1 MPSRTITQIKLQSDD
16 GQVFQVSP
24 QLYKCFDT
32 TNSMVEGPFRTT
44 KIEVVMPVPNV
55 NAISLAKVLDWA
67 EYHMDDEPL
76 QDNDSYIPEISEW
89 DRQFLQV
96 GKDVLMEIVPA
107 CDFLGNQR
115 LLDITSR
122 AVIDCIK
129 NEPPRNVEDSSK
141 LDNDFVA
148 EHQQR
153 EYCRKLYESDSDSE
167 SDNEDF
173 LSSSLSL
180 INIC

>member
-1 MPSRTITQIKLQSDD
+1 MPSRTIAQIKLQSDD
-16 GQVFQVSP
+16 GQVFEVSP
-24 QLYKCFDT
+24 QLHKCFDT
-32 TNSMVEGPFRTT
+32 INSMVEGPFRAT

-55 NAISLAKVLDWA
+55 NASSLAKVLDWA

-96 GKDVLMEIVPA
+96 EKNVLMEIVLA

-122 AVIDCIK
+122 TVVDYIN
-129 NEPPRNVEDSSK
+129 NEPPRNVEDSST
-141 LDNDFVA
+141 LDDDFVA
-148 EHQQR
+148 EQQQR
-153 EYCRKLYESDSDSE
+153 ECCRKLYESDSDSE
-167 SDNEDF
+167 SDDEDF